1 MLDMIR
7 KGQRWLTAVFVVGIG
22 GVFAVFIGVGS
33 PLQPAGDSVVNVGPY
48 RIGIQ
53 EFLRTR
59 QSTEQ
64 RFQDAFG
71 ASFDASKL
79 SDTID
84 ANTASVL
91 VERAILALEAEE
103 IGLTVA
109 KQEVEREIGSYAGL
123 RDASGQFSRET
134 YDDWVHYQYGSERI
148 FREQQ
153 RRAALATKMLRV
165 LHSQAYVSE
174 REARDA
180 VLARLEQVKLAFPV
194 LDGSGEEVERDEATL
209 AAYLASNEAEVVA
222 LYEERRDDFDVPE
235 QALARH
241 ILVRVPPG
249 ASAEEVLEL
258 ESLAREHR
266 QRLADGEDFAVV
278 AAEVSSDAGS
288 AANGGSLGWFR
299 RGQMVPEFDEAAF
312 TLELGVLSEPVKTTY
327 GFHVIEVQERK
338 AAEQR
343 TLQAVQGDLAF
354 ELLEKRTRRERARAL
369 ADRLAGEV
377 RAGTTLET
385 AAREAGLTLERTG
398 WLKRRPDGFI
408 PALGAAPEVLAV
420 AFTLEPGKSSDR
432 VFEVG
437 DRLALIQV
445 LDRRLPTAEE
455 IEPEVEAQRQLL
467 QQQKRNALVNTWIGQ
482 RRAALVDSGE
492 LALNLDALN

>member
-7 KGQRWLTAVFVVGIG
+7 KGRRWLTAIFVVGIG

-33 PLQPAGDSVVNVGPY
+33 PLQPGGDSIVSVGPH

-71 ASFDASKL
+71 ASYDATKL
-79 SDTID
+79 SETID

-103 IGLTVA
+103 MGLTVA
-109 KQEVEREIGSYAGL
+109 KQEVEREIGTYAGL
-123 RDASGQFSRET
+123 RDASGNFNRET
-134 YDDWVHYQYGSERI
+134 YEDWVHYQFGSERI

-153 RRAALATKMLRV
+153 RRAALAAKLLRV
-165 LHSQAYVSE
+165 LHTQVYVSE

-180 VLARLEQVKLAFPV
+180 VQDRLEEVKLAFPV
-194 LDGSGEEVERDEATL
+194 LDGSGEEVERDEAAV
-209 AAYLASNEAEVVA
+209 AAYLASNEAGVVA

-241 ILVRVPPG
+241 ILVQVPAG
-249 ASAEEVLEL
+249 ASPEEVLEL

-266 QRLADGEDFAVV
+266 QRIADGEDFAVV
-278 AAEVSSDAGS
+278 AAEVSDDAGS
-288 AANGGSLGWFR
+288 AGNAGSLGWFR

-327 GFHVIEVQERK
+327 GFHLIEVQERK

-343 TLQAVQGDLAF
+343 TLQDVQDDLAF
-354 ELLEKRTRRERARAL
+354 ELLEKQTRRERARAL
-369 ADRLAGEV
+369 ADQLAAEV
-377 RAGTTLET
+377 RAGATLET
-385 AAREAGLTLERTG
+385 AARDAGLTLERTP
-398 WLKRRPDGFI
+398 WLKRRPDGFV
-408 PALGAAPEVLAV
+408 PALGAVPEVLAV
-420 AFTLEPGKSSDR
+420 AFTLEPGNSSDR
-432 VFEVG
+432 VFEVD

-445 LDRRLPTAEE
+445 LDRRLPTAEQ

-482 RRAALVDSGE
+482 RRASLIDDGE
-492 LALNLDALN
+492 LALNLDSLN